1 MLTEKPKGK
10 NAKNFPFVV
19 SNPQTGAT
27 ADRRLKE
34 FFLFLRPYLRKQTIN
49 DRMAGNRT
57 FTMIKPD
64 AVGAGHTGAIIK
76 MIEEAGFRIVALK
89 KTILS
94 AERAGQF
101 YAVHKERPFYGD
113 LVKYMSSGAIVPMI
127 LEKDNAV
134 EDFRNLI
141 GATDPKKAAAGTIR
155 ALFATSIEANAIHG
169 SDSDENASI
178 ESDFFFSEL
187 ERF

>member
-1 MLTEKPKGK
+1 
-10 NAKNFPFVV
+10 
-19 SNPQTGAT
+19 
-27 ADRRLKE
+27 
-34 FFLFLRPYLRKQTIN
+34 PYLRKQTIN

-101 YAVHKERPFYGD
+101 YAVHKERPFYGE
-113 LVKYMSSGAIVPMI
+113 LVKYMS
-127 LEKDNAV
+127 
-134 EDFRNLI
+134 
-141 GATDPKKAAAGTIR
+141 AGTIGR
-155 ALFATSIEANAIHG
+155 KLRKVDYGVRHFRHLTGATAPKAAGSGTIRTLFATSIEDKAIHG

-178 ESDFFFSEL
+178 ERAFFYSEL